1 MHSALRDHLIALLA
15 ERWMTIPP
23 GNTRIMATKPTEA
36 TEHGCLTSLITSTER
51 WLRAAKRSP
60 STIRS
65 YGDAAQMLEALL

>member
-1 MHSALRDHLIALLA
+1 
-15 ERWMTIPP
+15 
-23 GNTRIMATKPTEA
+23 MATKPTEA